1 MAHAPASDPMPEE
14 RRRAL
19 AELDAVLERAE
30 GSDIPPLAGPVPARL
45 SVWTAPGHASVK
57 PSP

>member
-1 MAHAPASDPMPEE
+1 MAHATASDPMPEE

-30 GSDIPPLAGPVPARL
+30 GSGVPRLAGPVPAGFPIR
-45 SVWTAPGHASVK
+45 SAPGHASVK